1 MRIKTIPSNWLSD
14 EGRRLDCGPY
24 MTGAKEAEKIIDD
37 CLLPK
42 KELKDFLVNG
52 AKGAFHAGREGRVWV
67 KEERYGVPFMGSVDI
82 IQANLDRLPLISK
95 EQVSRKP
102 LFRVFKDW
110 VLITRSGTIG
120 RMTLARQ
127 EMDGHACSEHVMR
140 VVPDPEKIFSGY
152 LYCYL
157 RSKFGVP
164 LVVSSTYGAIIQHIE
179 PHHVINLPVPIV
191 DKQLEEKA
199 HELINKC
206 GDNRTESNAL
216 LKKAGQLINK
226 HFSFPNKLALSHRI
240 FTHSA
245 ASSSLVQ
252 KRMDATYHDRVA
264 QMSDDLVEQAGAE
277 KTLAELGVN
286 TGESGRMKLV
296 FTESDHGVPFTT
308 SGEIFRARYEPQR
321 FLAKSKLGDV
331 ADWGVRQE
339 DILLARSGQVG
350 GIIGTGVWAD
360 SRFENAA
367 VSVDVI
373 RIKAQESE
381 VLPGYLYAY
390 LMCTD
395 VGYRQLIRSAA
406 GSSIPHLSSDDVL
419 KLKLPR
425 MGAMEEK
432 AVHELVQKAGELA
445 AEAQKLE
452 DEAVK
457 MVEDAIEAAA
467 PKH

>member
-140 VVPDPEKIFSGY
+140 VVPDPEKIFPGY

-425 MGAMEEK
+425 MGTAEEK

>member
-140 VVPDPEKIFSGY
+140 VVPDPEKIFPGY

-425 MGAMEEK
+425 MGTAEEK

-457 MVEDAIEAAA
+457 MVEDAIESAA

>member
-24 MTGAKEAEKIIDD
+24 MTGAKEAGKIIDD

-140 VVPDPEKIFSGY
+140 VVPDPEKIFPGY

-206 GDNRTESNAL
+206 GDNRTDSNAL

-308 SGEIFRARYEPQR
+308 SGEIFRARYEPKR

-425 MGAMEEK
+425 MGTAEEK